1 MSEIK
6 TPPATDAYRDGW
18 ERVFGDSGEA
28 PVRAL
33 EIGFEGAPECL
44 GDGIGRFPRGLEGP
58 LGFVLPSVVMGGH
71 GGR

>member
-6 TPPATDAYRDGW
+6 THPTTDAYRDGW

-33 EIGFEGAPECL
+33 EIGFEGAQE
-44 GDGIGRFPRGLEGP
+44 
-58 LGFVLPSVVMGGH
+58 
-71 GGR
+71 